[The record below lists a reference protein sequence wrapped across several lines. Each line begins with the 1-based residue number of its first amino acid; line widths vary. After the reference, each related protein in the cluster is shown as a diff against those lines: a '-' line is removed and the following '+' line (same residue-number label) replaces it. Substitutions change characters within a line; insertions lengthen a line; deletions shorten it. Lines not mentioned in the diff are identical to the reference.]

1 LRISALPSPVLRE
14 RPSLPQK
21 PGAGRRSKEVACSG
35 LNPNSES
42 CPGAPA
48 DTIARIKEL
57 RLARDAAARATP
69 RPAPAKKGRSKKKQ
83 KKRPAVALADWLKNR
98 HATS

>member
-1 LRISALPSPVLRE
+1 MQRAQPKFGKLPGVEAGNDARSEDETAAGAL
-14 RPSLPQK
+14 
-21 PGAGRRSKEVACSG
+21 
-35 LNPNSES
+35 
-42 CPGAPA
+42 A
-48 DTIARIKEL
+48 DKIARLKEL